1 MIVREAA
8 ARDLEALLALYLHL
22 HETGIPENR
31 ERLRQVWAQIEADP
45 GHHIVVAEQGGQ
57 IVSACACVI
66 VPNLTRSLR
75 PYALIENVVTRADF
89 RRRGFAS
96 ACLARAVNLA
106 RAAGCYKVMLLT
118 GAKDEATL
126 RFYRRAGFDS
136 GDKTAFVL
144 HLDCDDGT
152 IPSPSS

>member
-8 ARDLEALLALYLHL
+8 ACDLEALLALYLHL
-22 HETGIPENR
+22 HETGIPEDR
-31 ERLRQVWAQIEADP
+31 DRLRQVWAQIEADP
-45 GHHIVVAEQGGQ
+45 GHHILVAEQGGQ
-57 IVSACACVI
+57 IASACACVI
-66 VPNLTRSLR
+66 VPNLTRGLR
-75 PYALIENVVTRADF
+75 PYAFIENVVTRADF

-136 GDKTAFVL
+136 GDKPAFVL
-144 HLDCDDGT
+144 RLD
-152 IPSPSS
+152 